1 MPQQDCAYTCDLDR
15 PITTTIHAEDKHAHE
30 RMTDYA
36 INVLYVLGFISVGDG
51 CTEAARLPGLLGLP
65 NDTTMMNRSFGII
78 IEDRIGRFVRQLCEE
93 IIASNMNEEAKLLM
107 NECDYNVW
115 KMWTAD
121 EANIGPV
128 PVDRMPKIDASY
140 DMAWQQK
147 GSGHQ
152 YNSQSGHGSLFGRY

>member
-1 MPQQDCAYTCDLDR
+1 
-15 PITTTIHAEDKHAHE
+15 
-30 RMTDYA
+30 
-36 INVLYVLGFISVGDG
+36 
-51 CTEAARLPGLLGLP
+51 
-65 NDTTMMNRSFGII
+65 MMNRSFGII
-78 IEDRIGRFVRQLCEE
+78 EDRIGCFVRQLCDE
-93 IIASNMNEEAKLLM
+93 IIVSNMDEEAKLSM

-121 EANIGPV
+121 ETTIGQV

-152 YNSQSGHGSLFGRY
+152 YNSQSGHGSLFGRYSWKIIGLVIKSKLCNYCEAFKKMNPDVEEIPEHQCWKNHDGSSGSKHGIKWRC